1 MKLSRN
7 TVRVLAVTLI
17 AGSSLFIT
25 SCGKNKT
32 TEATNAA
39 AATTAAPIIKE
50 TEAPTEPVAEITGAP
65 GSEKETEA
73 AVS

>member
-50 TEAPTEPVAEITGAP
+50 T
-65 GSEKETEA
+65 
-73 AVS
+73 